1 MHITAASDFL
11 ERNSM
16 DPSKANL
23 SEIIYVKTT
32 KSETF
37 LLEAHEIYF
46 FLCSESD
53 VTENE
58 PFDIINN
65 PPEKYSGTVIFLDGQ
80 FYSDTSFLNGTS
92 TFSKFFMDLDESS
105 DEYVLDLIEKTVYG
119 DQDAEKELY
128 TSSLSAFV
136 LISEAYGTTIEEE
149 LERTGLAEVDDYEL
163 IDGGKIM
170 NVIREES
177 TLPEMPA

>member
-1 MHITAASDFL
+1 MFGKRCD
-11 ERNSM
+11 
-16 DPSKANL
+16 
-23 SEIIYVKTT
+23 
-32 KSETF
+32 
-37 LLEAHEIYF
+37 
-46 FLCSESD
+46 
-53 VTENE
+53 ENE

-163 IDGGKIM
+163 IDGGK
-170 NVIREES
+170 
-177 TLPEMPA
+177 L